1 MINLLPDFQKEVVRV
16 EYKHRMLI
24 VGVLFV
30 LLTIVIA
37 TVSLFP
43 SYLISKTKYVTLKER
58 ADVLKE
64 EEKKANTAG
73 VSLIV
78 KDVSEKLSLLN
89 IGKKDT
95 DVGML
100 ISKLVDNADSSVKIM
115 SITYE
120 KRGATAKVDIA
131 GVAEKRESMIAFIEK
146 LKKDEY
152 FSEVYSPV
160 SNLVKESN
168 ISFNIQIG
176 ITP

>member
-64 EEKKANTAG
+64 E
-73 VSLIV
+73 
-78 KDVSEKLSLLN
+78 
-89 IGKKDT
+89 
-95 DVGML
+95 
-100 ISKLVDNADSSVKIM
+100 
-115 SITYE
+115 
-120 KRGATAKVDIA
+120 
-131 GVAEKRESMIAFIEK
+131 
-146 LKKDEY
+146 
-152 FSEVYSPV
+152 
-160 SNLVKESN
+160 
-168 ISFNIQIG
+168 
-176 ITP
+176 